1 MRFSRQEYWSG
12 LSFPSP
18 GDLPIP
24 RIEPMF
30 PALHVDSLLLSHQY
44 KSSVLQLKRK
54 CYLLYLLYHLSILLP
69 IHSLIHLTF
78 QWKAFQSKLL
88 IISILSPK
96 YFSKCTLTRTIVLSV
111 FFFPLMKI
119 YIQNNVEILST
130 CAVCYGL
137 SSFFKKKFFLIFWP
151 CNMACGILVPWPGIE
166 VGSQKYKHCVLTTG
180 QPGNSICCC
189 FCFCFLRPLAHF
201 SHPLSFSPI
210 LCPFLPSSVPFLL
223 SSCPL
228 CSLSPS
234 LSSSWCLCKNQSHQL
249 EHSTPSSW
257 THSLKRS
264 REPSH
269 RKRSGLDFSSFSHHL
284 WHRGQLPFISLS
296 VNYRQWH
303 LAPWSWWVCQFK

>member
-1 MRFSRQEYWSG
+1 MCC
-12 LSFPSP
+12 
-18 GDLPIP
+18 
-24 RIEPMF
+24 
-30 PALHVDSLLLSHQY
+30 LLWAE
-44 KSSVLQLKRK
+44 
-54 CYLLYLLYHLSILLP
+54 
-69 IHSLIHLTF
+69 F
-78 QWKAFQSKLL
+78 
-88 IISILSPK
+88 
-96 YFSKCTLTRTIVLSV
+96 
-111 FFFPLMKI
+111 
-119 YIQNNVEILST
+119 
-130 CAVCYGL
+130 
-137 SSFFKKKFFLIFWP
+137 FFKKKNFFLIFWP

-189 FCFCFLRPLAHF
+189 FLVFGFFFFLRPLAHF

-210 LCPFLPSSVPFLL
+210 LCPFLPSSVPFSHPL
-223 SSCPL
+223 SPVSCPLGPL